1 MKEPRRGHSRRCRSV
16 ECRAENTGDDHLFRN
31 PLSKWYRGRRR
42 SKDDEAQLL
51 GAEYDAG
58 HESGSSQQ
66 QRQERSGR
74 QQPVTKSSGA
84 SAPSSTRPPK
94 GPCPPGPPSIHRPP
108 STPTAACGGP
118 RVRISLPEEDLS
130 TRTKQAAGHQTGCA
144 EKYKVSPAV
153 PALPPRPASCQPP
166 QPPGKSRSLCPAE
179 RARLAFPG
187 CQSQETMDSQSPSQ
201 TRARSPSRA
210 TGVLSLDALLGQLCS
225 GRCNISMKIK
235 DKDDRDGEHHH
246 HRREDCLAL
255 AQKSSSEICTREL
268 TPTPCSRHFPTSF
281 PTSIEVLMTVKH
293 SCSTHPS
300 LSERSLQR
308 DSSMVSVVH
317 SKPGHQEIISIPKSR
332 FIVVAA
338 LLSFV
343 MVACFCIA
351 IYSFSVPADHWRG
364 NTTTKPPSPAQNAP
378 PGTTSAVLVKSTA
391 VSTSAVTT
399 AATRIVQDQ
408 PLALLQSQR
417 TDNSS
422 LRSQPR
428 FVIL

>member
-1 MKEPRRGHSRRCRSV
+1 MKEPRKGHSRRCRSV

-66 QRQERSGR
+66 QARSGS
-74 QQPVTKSSGA
+74 QQPVTKSS
-84 SAPSSTRPPK
+84 SAVPPAITRPPK
-94 GPCPPGPPSIHRPP
+94 RPCPPGPPPTHRPP
-108 STPTAACGGP
+108 PAPTAAFGGP
-118 RVRISLPEEDLS
+118 QVRVSLPEEDLS
-130 TRTKQAAGHQTGCA
+130 TRTKQAAGHQTGNADKC
-144 EKYKVSPAV
+144 EVSSAV
-153 PALPPRPASCQPP
+153 PALPPRPASCQPL
-166 QPPGKSRSLCPAE
+166 QLPGKSRSLCPAE

-187 CQSQETMDSQSPSQ
+187 CQGQEATPSQSPSRTQ
-201 TRARSPSRA
+201 ARSPSRA

-225 GRCNISMKIK
+225 SHCNIAMKIK
-235 DKDDRDGEHHH
+235 EKDRDGEHHH
-246 HRREDCLAL
+246 RHEECRSL
-255 AQKSSSEICTREL
+255 AQKSSGEICAMKEVA
-268 TPTPCSRHFPTSF
+268 PTPCSRHFPTSF

-332 FIVVAA
+332 FLVVAA

-364 NTTTKPPSPAQNAP
+364 NASTKPPNLAQSVPPAP
-378 PGTTSAVLVKSTA
+378 TPTSAVLIN
-391 VSTSAVTT
+391 TT
-399 AATRIVQDQ
+399 AANVSAVMSAAPKLAQDQ
-408 PLALLQSQR
+408 PLALLQPQR
-417 TDNSS
+417 TDNRS
-422 LRSQPR
+422 LRSRPR